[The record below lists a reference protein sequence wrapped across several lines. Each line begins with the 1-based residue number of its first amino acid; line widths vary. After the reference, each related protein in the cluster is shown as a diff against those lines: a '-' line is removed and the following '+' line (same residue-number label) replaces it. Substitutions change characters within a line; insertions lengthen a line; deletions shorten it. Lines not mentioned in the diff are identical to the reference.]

1 MGICSESGRKNFPL
15 NNRKY
20 NSKYE
25 NNKTETSDND
35 QFSPNPKRDNLHSSL
50 NPKFLISK

>member
-1 MGICSESGRKNFPL
+1 MGICSESGRKNIPL
-15 NNRKY
+15 NKNKH
-20 NSKYE
+20 NSNYE

-35 QFSPNPKRDNLHSSL
+35 KFSPNPNSDNLHSSL